1 MAIHHDD
8 LIISAYILLLLA
20 FIVIAIR
27 KLCQAHR
34 KGPTP
39 VSRLIDREMRKIDK
53 GDRESG
59 CQVARWPESELD
71 EIRKT
76 EVMVKHPP
84 TPKTIIGS
92 LHGTMEDETR
102 LQKFEEDMA
111 RLRIGYFDRQDRI
124 NDSGIWGAPLTKEQ
138 MERLEKLNWS
148 QVGDR
153 FKAQAQKLQ
162 NRIGSDNDID
172 HTNTASPA
180 PGTEALLSGEA
191 ESLYDAYRQAVG
203 ANLVLLPDQQLQ
215 IDREGDRY
223 RWRLVKRGGE
233 VELPPVPATYCIGV
247 DPYTK
252 DENLSSMTVWKSRG
266 GGIVERFTPVT
277 SEDWKKVAQLYQG
290 EIANMQMEIDRLKE
304 PKVHLPAIADP
315 NDKPQAK
322 MARETQEFHYPLTDP
337 AKRNTKPPMYGVFP
351 LIKPNN
357 DMSEGSHYGQGV
369 IDERNKTKEFIPV
382 TEDEMKEFRE
392 ISTRQLNEEI
402 AGFNKFKAI
411 DTGKISDG
419 FHTFDELYEMRLALT
434 VAWLKR
440 MNIEGTRVHKE
451 MADKRGDHYNVLYT
465 TSVWRSR
472 LHSDGT
478 MFDDYFIVG
487 YGVNPG
493 EFITFHYPLTEWD
506 TFNFCHTWEKAPE
519 WDGHT
524 DKDVIQRLKSL

>member
-148 QVGDR
+148 QVTDR
-153 FKAQAQKLQ
+153 FKPQMIRKVGPHVEYDKCMTEAEMRMWWGITEEEAQKLRD
-162 NRIGSDNDID
+162 RIDPRLGIIKLGHEFGEDATKHND
-172 HTNTASPA
+172 TTSAATST
-180 PGTEALLSGEA
+180 GTEALLSGEA
-191 ESLYDAYRQAVG
+191 ESLYAAYRQAVG
-203 ANLVLLPDQQLQ
+203 SNLVLLSDQQLQ
-215 IDREGDRY
+215 IDREGDCY
-223 RWRLVKRGGE
+223 RWRLVQRGGE

-247 DPYTK
+247 DPYSK
-252 DENLSSMTVWKSRG
+252 DENLSSMIVWKSRG

-322 MARETQEFHYPLTDP
+322 MARETFPLT
-337 AKRNTKPPMYGVFP
+337 KS
-351 LIKPNN
+351 NN

-369 IDERNKTKEFIPV
+369 IDQRKQQ
-382 TEDEMKEFRE
+382 EDDKNYINNLIRVWSDRKVLKSGE
-392 ISTRQLNEEI
+392 
-402 AGFNKFKAI
+402 
-411 DTGKISDG
+411 ISDG

-434 VAWLKR
+434 IALFWKVRYKVEL
-440 MNIEGTRVHKE
+440 GTTYV
-451 MADKRGDHYNVLYT
+451 M
-465 TSVWRSR
+465 VWRSK

-478 MFDDYFIVG
+478 MFDDFFIVG
-487 YGVNPG
+487 YGKKPG
-493 EFITFHYPLTEWD
+493 EYITFHYPLSEWN
-506 TFNFCHTWEKAPE
+506 NFSFCETLDKAPE